1 MEIKYFEDRND
12 WRKWLIDNFETA
24 NEIWF
29 VFPGKSSGKKNISR
43 ITVRKVLHT
52 MTLWKKP
59 FVLSGLTVQ

>member
-24 NEIWF
+24 NEF
-29 VFPGKSSGKKNISR
+29 GLYFPANLR
-43 ITVRKVLHT
+43 ERKVLHT

>member
-1 MEIKYFEDRND
+1 MSMEIKYFEDRND

-24 NEIWF
+24 NE
-29 VFPGKSSGKKNISR
+29 
-43 ITVRKVLHT
+43 RKVLHT